1 MEWYFFLLVLLSKGK
16 NAWNSITSMFELVGY
31 NRAIAHLKENMLFVS
46 QGGRYEHTHTHT

>member
-46 QGGRYEHTHTHT
+46 QGGRYEHTHT